1 MVKKNS
7 TKKITNYRLD
17 FSIIIPTKNRD
28 KILAHTLMYA
38 LKATQNYKV
47 EFLIINDGD
56 NDIVLP
62 NEITAAITI
71 LKNPKSGVASAR
83 NFGALNA
90 TSNHLIF
97 MDDDMWMQ
105 PDNLLALQQLSS
117 THSNCCI
124 NLNWIYPPTLSQ
136 QIKETQFGRYLEFY
150 GFTSLKG
157 WCKGLPWNDN
167 ELFEINGIT
176 SQFLYMHKDVWKS
189 VNGYNENFPHA
200 GFEDHDFAE
209 RLKKKGII
217 FYIYPKSYLYHN
229 EADRVEPKSWL
240 ARKMRGGETRK
251 YAVNAGY
258 KHLALQYNGIK
269 ILIYNAC
276 ILLKP
281 LLFFCLTLIPNFSV
295 FDKFYFSLINL
306 LLGAHSFEGYT
317 KKTKTN

>member
-1 MVKKNS
+1 M
-7 TKKITNYRLD
+7 D

-28 KILAHTLMYA
+28 KILTKTLTFA
-38 LKATQNYKV
+38 LKATQYYKV

-56 NDIVLP
+56 NDIILP
-62 NEITAAITI
+62 SEMASALTI

-83 NFGALNA
+83 NYGAKNA

-105 PDNLLALQQLSS
+105 PDNLSALQSIMDIH
-117 THSNCCI
+117 TNCCI
-124 NLNWIYPPTLSQ
+124 NLNWIYPPILSQ
-136 QIKETQFGRYLEFY
+136 QIKKTQFGRYLEYY

-157 WCKGLPWNDN
+157 WCKGLPWNDD
-167 ELFEINGIT
+167 ELFEISGIT

-209 RLKKKGII
+209 RLKKNGTT

-229 EADRVEPKSWL
+229 EVDRVEPKSWL

-251 YAVNAGY
+251 YAVKFGY
-258 KHLALQYNGIK
+258 KHLTLHYNFIK
-269 ILIYNAC
+269 RIIYSIC

-281 LLFFCLTLIPNFSV
+281 FIFLLLLFIPNIKF
-295 FDKFYFSLINL
+295 FDSFYFSVINL

-317 KKTKTN
+317 KENN